1 MLLHPSR
8 ANDYEGMPEPHPQ
21 ASPVSGKIYA
31 QRIPKKTEKRH
42 CRTLREFSNL
52 GRRFERLDLQSCDVK
67 SSEERK
73 RRLSY

>member
-31 QRIPKKTEKRH
+31 QRIPKKTEKRR
-42 CRTLREFSNL
+42 CRTLREFGNL